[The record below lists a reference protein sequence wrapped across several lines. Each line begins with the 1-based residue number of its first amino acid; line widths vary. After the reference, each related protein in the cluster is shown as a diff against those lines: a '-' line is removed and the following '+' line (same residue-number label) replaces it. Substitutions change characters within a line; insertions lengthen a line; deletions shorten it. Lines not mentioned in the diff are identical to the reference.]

1 MLSDVH
7 HVFDWAMAPA
17 DPLWILL
24 GSVLGIVDEKIGA
37 IDELG
42 MSQILAINVSVAGC
56 QYA

>member
-7 HVFDWAMAPA
+7 HVFDWAMPPP

-24 GSVLGIVDEKIGA
+24 GSILGVVDEKIGA

-42 MSQILAINVSVAGC
+42 VSQILANDVSLADS